1 MFVLG
6 WSFGILSPKSLPLS
20 SENKLVS
27 HLWQSAEPLR
37 PFLTKWWKESSSI
50 CSICSLRML
59 LGGKTTRTT
68 RYICTICISFAIA
81 QSWCIRLCSKLSAK
95 LQHVSARDEQ
105 QLLSVHLWAK
115 KLTISFNR
123 ILFLKDKRSQF
134 GFITNHGT
142 CQWASCKTTL
152 DAINKT
158 SPKRH
163 KFTMVSKKKYETC

>member
-115 KLTISFNR
+115 KHCNFLTP
-123 ILFLKDKRSQF
+123 LLKRQLLLYYKSQHRVSDD
-134 GFITNHGT
+134 ITA
-142 CQWASCKTTL
+142 ASL
-152 DAINKT
+152 ML
-158 SPKRH
+158 SR
-163 KFTMVSKKKYETC
+163 